1 MTHKTLEQSE
11 RPAAR
16 LLNRNIDP
24 YFNSVRPKKT
34 ETFFSPHFSILPA
47 AYESP
52 KGPGPQPRR

>member
-1 MTHKTLEQSE
+1 MTQKTLEQGE

-24 YFNSVRPKKT
+24 YFNPSRPKRT
-34 ETFFSPHFSILPA
+34 ETFFSPHFATLPA